1 VHAFTHIL
9 NVHTYTQTTDGKMT
23 KLKQYAGT
31 GSNLRK
37 LILCIKIRKYE
48 LHNVILIKLSNKKYK
63 CIF

>member
-1 VHAFTHIL
+1 
-9 NVHTYTQTTDGKMT
+9 MT

-37 LILCIKIRKYE
+37 LILCIRIRKYE
-48 LHNVILIKLSNKKYK
+48 LYNVSLIKLSNKKYK